1 LFTSHQPLDGIFL
14 FFLEHFLVV
23 LQSLTKIFCHIISKD
38 VQCKT
43 ILIFLSCYANMLNE
57 TNQKSTH
64 RNLRARTQELEQKTS
79 NISDIE
85 GLQQKHD
92 STRSEQCS
100 D

>member
-1 LFTSHQPLDGIFL
+1 
-14 FFLEHFLVV
+14 
-23 LQSLTKIFCHIISKD
+23 
-38 VQCKT
+38 
-43 ILIFLSCYANMLNE
+43 MLNE